1 MAKRPRGT
9 AKAPAVPTA
18 REPHDRA
25 RWYLEK
31 ATQRL
36 QDAEETLTRERYDS
50 AAGLAVLAAINGGD
64 AACVARA
71 GVRAAGRSH
80 SDAVRLILQL
90 LPGDDQ
96 AQRASNQLAN
106 VVNLKSTIEYEAR
119 RAAAKEATMLVEW
132 ARLIV
137 RWADSVLDEAGQ
149 QRPGSGRRRSDK
161 T

>member
-1 MAKRPRGT
+1 M
-9 AKAPAVPTA
+9 PTA
-18 REPHDRA
+18 REPRERA

-31 ATQRL
+31 ARQRL

-64 AACVARA
+64 AACVAHA

-80 SDAVRLILQL
+80 SDAVRLIRQL

-106 VVNLKSTIEYEAR
+106 V
-119 RAAAKEATMLVEW
+119 
-132 ARLIV
+132 
-137 RWADSVLDEAGQ
+137 G
-149 QRPGSGRRRSDK
+149 
-161 T
+161 